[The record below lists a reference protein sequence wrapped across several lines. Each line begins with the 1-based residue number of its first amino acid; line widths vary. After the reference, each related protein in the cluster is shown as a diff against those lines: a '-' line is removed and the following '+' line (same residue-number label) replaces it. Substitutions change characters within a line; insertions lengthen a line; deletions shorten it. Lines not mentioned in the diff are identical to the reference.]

1 MRTAYNSDKLAD
13 GILLQ
18 VQYSFLS
25 GGAKS
30 KVDSGQE
37 EGVNVSKW
45 QTGITTVP
53 LSVHEVFSA
62 DKE

>member
-30 KVDSGQE
+30 KVDSAQE
-37 EGVNVSKW
+37 EGVNV
-45 QTGITTVP
+45 
-53 LSVHEVFSA
+53 EVA
-62 DKE
+62 DWDHNGSSFRT